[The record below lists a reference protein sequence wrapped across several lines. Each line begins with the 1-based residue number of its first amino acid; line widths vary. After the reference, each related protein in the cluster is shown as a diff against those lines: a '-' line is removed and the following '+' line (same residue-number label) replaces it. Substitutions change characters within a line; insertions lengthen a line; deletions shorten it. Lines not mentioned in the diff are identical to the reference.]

1 MSVAI
6 ILAASGAFAGLL
18 GGMFGIGGSV
28 VLVPILIYLF
38 ESQGVAHSIVPHLAM
53 GTSLCTVLATNGIG
67 SLSHHRKGNMDW
79 PVVFSLSF
87 FTGIGAQI
95 GARMAGGMDGA
106 TLKPLLGAFQI
117 CIGLTMWMRPDGAP
131 SPHARTSRW
140 LYAGGGTG
148 IGVASS
154 FFGIGGGTLMV
165 PFLVYGLGHPVKRAI
180 GCASAQGIVIALS
193 GSIGYVLQGLGHPQ
207 LPSGAWGYVFLPSV
221 LWIVAGS
228 ATMAPFGV
236 ALADRVPVGTLRRLF
251 ALLVI
256 IVGARLSGLW

>member
-1 MSVAI
+1 MNVTLVLI
-6 ILAASGAFAGLL
+6 ASGAFAGLL

-28 VLVPILIYLF
+28 ILVPILIYLF

-53 GTSLCTVLATNGIG
+53 GTSLATILVTNGIS
-67 SLSHHRKGNMDW
+67 SLSHHQKGNLDW
-79 PVVFSLSF
+79 PVVGALSL
-87 FTGIGAQI
+87 FTGVGAQI
-95 GARMAGGMDGA
+95 GVLMVGGMDGA
-106 TLKPLLGAFQI
+106 VLKPLLGVFQI
-117 CIGLTMWMRPDGAP
+117 CMGLTMWMRSDGVP

-148 IGVASS
+148 IGIVSS

-165 PFLVYGLGHPVKRAI
+165 PFLVYGLGHPIKRAI
-180 GCASAQGIVIALS
+180 GCASAQGVVIALS
-193 GSIGYVLQGLGHPQ
+193 GSIGYILQGLEHPQ
-207 LPSGAWGYVFLPSV
+207 LPAGAWGYVALPSA

-228 ATMAPFGV
+228 ATMAHFGV
-236 ALADRVPVGTLRRLF
+236 TLSDRVPVGTLRRLF